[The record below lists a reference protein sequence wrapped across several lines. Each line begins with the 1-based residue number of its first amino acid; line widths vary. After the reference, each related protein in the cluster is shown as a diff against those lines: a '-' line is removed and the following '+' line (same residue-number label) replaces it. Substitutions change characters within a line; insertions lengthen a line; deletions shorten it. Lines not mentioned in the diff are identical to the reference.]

1 MTTPIRCGY
10 VDTSWGQVHY
20 RSAGNAGPWVGLFH
34 ESPLSSRVYED
45 VLVQLEP
52 HCRAVAFDT
61 PGYGSSALPP
71 SATEEIPDYA
81 EVLGQAAVAV
91 GMKDAVFG
99 GVHTGASIAIEL
111 AHSFAGGV
119 AGVFLSGVPL
129 FTDEE
134 RAQFLESWTP
144 AMPIDGEGSQFDWVV
159 DRYRRIWPGIT
170 PRMLHVAATEALRA
184 GEHYDWAYNAAFRY
198 QPSDA
203 LSRITAPVALIDA
216 EFDML
221 ADKDDVALALNP
233 NARLTVLAG
242 LQGQPHMRVPEDYA
256 CEILTFVT
264 SIAAS

>member
-45 VLVQLEP
+45 VLVQLAP

-111 AHSFAGGV
+111 AHD
-119 AGVFLSGVPL
+119 
-129 FTDEE
+129 T
-134 RAQFLESWTP
+134 
-144 AMPIDGEGSQFDWVV
+144 
-159 DRYRRIWPGIT
+159 
-170 PRMLHVAATEALRA
+170 
-184 GEHYDWAYNAAFRY
+184 
-198 QPSDA
+198 
-203 LSRITAPVALIDA
+203 
-216 EFDML
+216 
-221 ADKDDVALALNP
+221 
-233 NARLTVLAG
+233 AG
-242 LQGQPHMRVPEDYA
+242 LHYA
-256 CEILTFVT
+256 VKPQNCSGCAPSACASNRPNCAGCQRHLTPTIRTVT
-264 SIAAS
+264 FCAANR